1 MSPRARN
8 LKSIPRFAC
17 RLLCHMNGGQASDS
31 GPAPRVSLDVQSP
44 SQHANPFAR
53 LTPRAKHAIV
63 SHFTLESGVE
73 MREVEVAYQTFGQLN
88 EHGDNAMVIC
98 HALTGSS
105 DVEDW
110 WGPLVGAE
118 RAFDPTRYFIFA
130 ANVLGSPYGTSS
142 PVTLD
147 PATGKRYGPTF
158 PRVSVRDD
166 VRLHRLVL
174 EALGV
179 RSVAVVVGGSMGGMA
194 VLEWPLCSPPGF
206 VRQIVP
212 IATSARHSAW
222 GISWGEAQRQSI
234 YSDDRYQDGEYELD
248 DPPSTG
254 LAAARMSAL
263 LTYRS
268 RDSFE
273 DRFARKTQPSPV
285 TTPATNGS
293 ADRAALEH
301 NDGHRL
307 SRRAKSSVQQDA
319 SDPAAQAIIQAP
331 IPESAPLVFSAQGY
345 LRYQGACASLRPCS
359 PSRCQVHLPVRRE
372 LLLVHVR
379 AAC

>member
-1 MSPRARN
+1 MAPGDARG
-8 LKSIPRFAC
+8 AE
-17 RLLCHMNGGQASDS
+17 AS
-31 GPAPRVSLDVQSP
+31 VSLDVPSP
-44 SQHANPFAR
+44 SASNPFSR
-53 LTPRAKHAIV
+53 LTPRARYALV
-63 SHFTLESGVE
+63 SRFQLESGVE
-73 MREVEVAYQTFGQLN
+73 LHAVEVAYQTYGRLN
-88 EHGDNAMVIC
+88 DAADNAMVIC

-110 WGPLVGAE
+110 WGPLIGAG
-118 RAFDPTRYFIFA
+118 RAFDPGRYFIFA

-142 PVTLD
+142 PVTID
-147 PATGKRYGPTF
+147 PSTGERYGPTF
-158 PRVSVRDD
+158 PRASVRDD

-234 YSDDRYQDGEYELD
+234 YSDPRYRDGYYSLD
-248 DPPSTG
+248 EPPSVG

-285 TTPATNGS
+285 TTPS
-293 ADRAALEH
+293 
-301 NDGHRL
+301 
-307 SRRAKSSVQQDA
+307 A
-319 SDPAAQAIIQAP
+319 SDPAGRATLEHNEGHRMSGPLRSRNASQAGVDGPAARAVIEPP

-345 LRYQGACASLRPCS
+345 LRHQGASGTANPLK
-359 PSRCQVHLPVRRE
+359 L
-372 LLLVHVR
+372 
-379 AAC
+379 